1 MVQFTSDYQPEKKG
15 QNGGWFKKKII
26 DGLKR
31 RAMTEDQFVDLLI
44 DKAIKD
50 GGIFLTELLKR
61 YSPHHKPT
69 LEPVVIDNWPKDGTS
84 AQKSEAVIDAMAEGV
99 IPFDLGVA
107 MMEAISKSLG
117 INETT
122 DFMERV
128 IRLEKLLEEKDN
140 G

>member
-1 MVQFTSDYQPEKKG
+1 MAKFTSENQPEKKG
-15 QNGGWFKKKII
+15 NQWFRTKLI

-31 RAMTEDQFVDLLI
+31 RAMSEDQFIDLLI
-44 DKAIKD
+44 DKAVND
-50 GGIFLTELLKR
+50 GGVFLTELMKR
-61 YSPHHKPT
+61 YSPPHKPT
-69 LEPVVIDNWPKDGTS
+69 LEPVVIDNWPKDGTA
-84 AQKSEAVIDAMAEGV
+84 AQKSEAVLDAMAEGV

-128 IRLEKLLEEKDN
+128 IRLEKLLEDKD
-140 G
+140 GK